1 MAQQI
6 LKIDVWRIYIDIYEI
21 YEDFFVFLISRYG
34 RERMG
39 LTEAEA
45 VGKMWSGVKAM
56 IQVGQ
61 PAHVPTD
68 ASSDRVMKQKLQ
80 TIS

>member
-1 MAQQI
+1 MIFRPPNKSSFKKII
-6 LKIDVWRIYIDIYEI
+6 L
-21 YEDFFVFLISRYG
+21 FAF

-56 IQVGQ
+56 IQV
-61 PAHVPTD
+61 
-68 ASSDRVMKQKLQ
+68 SKF
-80 TIS
+80 

>member
-1 MAQQI
+1 MGPTDFPNSKYYLNKKKIKKI
-6 LKIDVWRIYIDIYEI
+6 LSS
-21 YEDFFVFLISRYG
+21 VF

-56 IQVGQ
+56 IQVNEF
-61 PAHVPTD
+61 
-68 ASSDRVMKQKLQ
+68 
-80 TIS
+80 

>member
-1 MAQQI
+1 
-6 LKIDVWRIYIDIYEI
+6 
-21 YEDFFVFLISRYG
+21 
-34 RERMG
+34 MG

-61 PAHVPTD
+61 PPHVATD
-68 ASSDRVMKQKLQ
+68 ASSERVMKQKIANNFL
-80 TIS
+80 IVL